1 VCVIP
6 VRRRFSSQGKWD
18 RKALTGIEMH
28 GKTLGVIG
36 CGRIGQEVA
45 KCAKELGM
53 QVIGYDPVM
62 SAAAF
67 AEAGLQQVELSDIWR
82 QSDFITVHTPL
93 TAETK
98 GLLNAETLMQCKKG
112 ALTRSIN
119 TRLACRDILYG
130 AVVCC
135 AFLAVTGVR
144 IINCARGGI
153 VDETA
158 LLQMLQSGQVGGA
171 ALDVFT
177 TEPPGE
183 ALRALIAH
191 PNLVC
196 TPHLGAS
203 TEEAQINVARDIATQ
218 MCDVFDQC
226 DFVGVVNVPYLAAST
241 QVHMK
246 PFMQLAESLGIMQA
260 QLSPSPVTKVNEP
273 YYARTTHR

>member
-1 VCVIP
+1 LYP
-6 VRRRFSSQGKWD
+6 
-18 RKALTGIEMH
+18 
-28 GKTLGVIG
+28 
-36 CGRIGQEVA
+36 
-45 KCAKELGM
+45 
-53 QVIGYDPVM
+53 
-62 SAAAF
+62 
-67 AEAGLQQVELSDIWR
+67 GLSVLCCE
-82 QSDFITVHTPL
+82 FI
-93 TAETK
+93 AI
-98 GLLNAETLMQCKKG
+98 A
-112 ALTRSIN
+112 
-119 TRLACRDILYG
+119 
-130 AVVCC
+130 
-135 AFLAVTGVR
+135 GVR

-177 TEPPGE
+177 TEPPGD

-218 MCDVFDQC
+218 MCDVFDQR

-260 QLSPSPVTKVNEP
+260 QLSPSPVTKVDEP
-273 YYARTTHR
+273 YCARTARTRVRWACSSTFKCELLRYF

>member
-1 VCVIP
+1 
-6 VRRRFSSQGKWD
+6 
-18 RKALTGIEMH
+18 
-28 GKTLGVIG
+28 
-36 CGRIGQEVA
+36 
-45 KCAKELGM
+45 
-53 QVIGYDPVM
+53 
-62 SAAAF
+62 
-67 AEAGLQQVELSDIWR
+67 
-82 QSDFITVHTPL
+82 
-93 TAETK
+93 
-98 GLLNAETLMQCKKG
+98 
-112 ALTRSIN
+112 
-119 TRLACRDILYG
+119 
-130 AVVCC
+130 
-135 AFLAVTGVR
+135 
-144 IINCARGGI
+144 

-177 TEPPGE
+177 IEPPGE

-218 MCDVFDQC
+218 MCDVFDQR

-273 YYARTTHR
+273 YCARTARTTVRLACSSTFYV